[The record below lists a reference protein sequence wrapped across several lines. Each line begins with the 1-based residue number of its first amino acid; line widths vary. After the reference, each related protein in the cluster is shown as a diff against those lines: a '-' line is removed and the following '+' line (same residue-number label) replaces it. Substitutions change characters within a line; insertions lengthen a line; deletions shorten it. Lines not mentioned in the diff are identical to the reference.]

1 MQKEEERGKE
11 WPNISGSPGK
21 PVTCCSPKV
30 YVNGDRPDISGD
42 LRIPEVAHPHPR
54 REGTER
60 CGLEAECVGNSS
72 GTDTMGTAVY
82 FLTSLATFM
91 NLSNTVI
98 KASPRRPS
106 NS

>member
-1 MQKEEERGKE
+1 M
-11 WPNISGSPGK
+11 
-21 PVTCCSPKV
+21 
-30 YVNGDRPDISGD
+30 
-42 LRIPEVAHPHPR
+42 
-54 REGTER
+54 
-60 CGLEAECVGNSS
+60 GLEADCIGNPS
-72 GTDTMGTAVY
+72 GTDPVGPVS

>member
-1 MQKEEERGKE
+1 
-11 WPNISGSPGK
+11 
-21 PVTCCSPKV
+21 
-30 YVNGDRPDISGD
+30 
-42 LRIPEVAHPHPR
+42 
-54 REGTER
+54 
-60 CGLEAECVGNSS
+60 
-72 GTDTMGTAVY
+72 MGTAVY